1 MAKHFVEAG
10 SPRGRAR
17 FAGVL
22 VHGRE
27 RTPEEM
33 LDLGGRLGVPG
44 VRWVAPRADGGSW
57 YPRPFMDPLASNEPF
72 LTNAT
77 LRCEQALVEANEH
90 GRIGVDRTVLVG
102 FSQGACLATE
112 FILRH
117 PGRCR
122 AAVLFTGG
130 LIGPS
135 KTTWIPAR
143 GTLEGLHVFL
153 TGSDIDEWVPF
164 ARVRRTAD
172 VLTEL
177 GATVR
182 VRLYAGRPH
191 LVSDREIA
199 EARDFL
205 EQVVCATQNA

>member
-1 MAKHFVEAG
+1 MPKNFIEAG
-10 SPRGRAR
+10 SPRGSAR

-27 RTPEEM
+27 RTPQEM
-33 LDLGGRLGVPG
+33 LDLARGLGLPG
-44 VRWVAPRADGGSW
+44 VRWVAPRAAGGSW
-57 YPRPFMDPLASNEPF
+57 YPQPFTDPLDSNEPF
-72 LTNAT
+72 LTDAI
-77 LRCEQALVEANEH
+77 LRCEQAVVEATEH
-90 GRIGVDRTVLVG
+90 GRIGADRTVMVG
-102 FSQGACLATE
+102 FSQGACVATE
-112 FILRH
+112 FVLRH

-135 KTTWIPAR
+135 NTTWIPAR

-191 LVSDREIA
+191 LVSDREIS
-199 EARDFL
+199 EAREFL
-205 EQVVCATQNA
+205 EQAVCTTQSA